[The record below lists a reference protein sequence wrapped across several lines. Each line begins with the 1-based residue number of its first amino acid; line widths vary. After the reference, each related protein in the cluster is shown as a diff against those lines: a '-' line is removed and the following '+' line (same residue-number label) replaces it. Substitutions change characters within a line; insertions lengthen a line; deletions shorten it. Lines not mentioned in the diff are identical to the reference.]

1 MFSITKNGEPLNK
14 SLYTRDEKTKTLY
27 TNEIWLVLDF
37 RDYSDC
43 TFKTGYDCTFK
54 TGYGCTFKTGSDCT
68 FDTGS
73 DCTFDTGY
81 DCTFKTGYGCTFK
94 TRSDC
99 TFDTRSDCT
108 FDTGSDCTFDTGY
121 DCTFDT
127 GYGCTFK
134 TGSDCVVVRR
144 DVFEVIVLKE
154 EKNHIKLNWYNIP
167 WYTNILEEEIEEY
180 SEQHKMCDICQNKEA
195 TRFFCEWCY
204 EDIFNY

>member
-37 RDYSDC
+37 RDYP
-43 TFKTGYDCTFK
+43 DCTFK
-54 TGYGCTFKTGSDCT
+54 TGYGCTFKTGYGCT

-73 DCTFDTGY
+73 DCTFDTG
-81 DCTFKTGYGCTFK
+81 
-94 TRSDC
+94 SN
-99 TFDTRSDCT
+99 CT
-108 FDTGSDCTFDTGY
+108 FDTGSDCTFDTGSNCTFKTEY

-134 TGSDCVVVRR
+134 TGYSCVVVRR

-167 WYTNILEEEIEEY
+167 WYTNILEEEVEEIE
-180 SEQHKMCDICQNKEA
+180 
-195 TRFFCEWCY
+195 CENCKRLQKILDW
-204 EDIFNY
+204 ISFSM